1 MKVIEMTDA
10 EMEIPFERMEGSDE
24 KLEGSE
30 EVVEDVLGGV
40 SSTDESV
47 SMEEKEVIDEGIGE

>member
-10 EMEIPFERMEGSDE
+10 EMEIPFERMEANDE
-24 KLEGSE
+24 KLEGAE

>member
-10 EMEIPFERMEGSDE
+10 EMEIPFERMEGNDE
-24 KLEGSE
+24 KLERAE

-40 SSTDESV
+40 SSTDESFYGR
-47 SMEEKEVIDEGIGE
+47 ERGYK

>member
-10 EMEIPFERMEGSDE
+10 EMEIPFERMEGNDE
-24 KLEGSE
+24 KLERAE

-47 SMEEKEVIDEGIGE
+47 SMEEKEVTNEGIGE